1 MRNFGYGFAVAA
13 AAMTAS
19 SASAAV
25 LLSDDMSTN
34 ANWNVIASSA
44 DTAATF
50 GFDYSTV
57 GVPMAPGA
65 SNTLALKLEANIVA
79 PTGAEQIAAISN
91 ANFAGTYQVSYN
103 FWANYTGPLEF
114 GGAGSTEFIGG
125 AIGHDGVSAG
135 FDSGANLAWTGDAGS
150 GTDLRAHK
158 DGVLLASSGS
168 FATEHYGY
176 NAALTGVNHPEI
188 GAFGLFPPTGAP
200 AAQTALY
207 PSQIEFTRAGAAGFA
222 WRSAVITVKNGSAT
236 FEIDGKRVVTIDQTA
251 AQGNG
256 AYSTSG
262 SVGLLYAD
270 FFSSVAGNPDVSFGL
285 FTNVVVTDV
294 PEPASLALMGLGGL
308 MMLRRR

>member
-1 MRNFGYGFAVAA
+1 MRKFGYGLAVAT

-34 ANWNVIASSA
+34 ANWGVVGTA
-44 DTAATF
+44 DSAATF

-57 GVPMAPGA
+57 GIPMAPGA
-65 SNTLALKLEANIVA
+65 SNTLALKLEANNGDAI
-79 PTGAEQIAAISN
+79 TGAEQIAAVSN
-91 ANFAGTYQVSYN
+91 ANFAGTYQVSYS

-125 AIGHDGVSAG
+125 AIGHDGVTNALG
-135 FDSGANLAWTGDAGS
+135 SGANLIFSGDAGS

-158 DGVLLASSGS
+158 DGSLLASS
-168 FATEHYGY
+168 ATTFPKYGY
-176 NAALTGVNHPEI
+176 NPALTGVNHPDI
-188 GAFGLFPPTGAP
+188 AAFGLFPATGAP
-200 AAQTALY
+200 AAQTALF
-207 PSQIEFTRAGAAGFA
+207 PSQIEFTRAGSAGFA
-222 WRSAVITVKNGSAT
+222 WREAVITVANGRAT
-236 FEIDGKRVVTIDQTA
+236 FNIDGLDVVTIDQNA
-251 AQGNG
+251 DNGG

-270 FFSSVAGNPDVSFGL
+270 IFSSVAGNPAVSFGL

>member
-1 MRNFGYGFAVAA
+1 MRKLGYGFAVAA

-34 ANWNVIASSA
+34 ANWGVVGTA
-44 DTAATF
+44 DSAATF

-65 SNTLALKLEANIVA
+65 ANTLALKLEANNGDLL
-79 PTGAEQIAAISN
+79 TGAESIGAVST
-91 ANFAGTYQVSYN
+91 ANFAGTYQVSYS
-103 FWANYTGPLEF
+103 FWANYTGPLDT
-114 GGAGSTEFIGG
+114 GGSGSTEFIGG
-125 AIGHDGVSAG
+125 AIGHDGVTNAL
-135 FDSGANLAWTGDAGS
+135 DSGANLIWTGDAGS

-158 DGVLLASSGS
+158 DGVLLAT
-168 FATEHYGY
+168 AAQLPKYGY
-176 NAALTGVNHPEI
+176 NAAFINANHDGI
-188 GAFGLFPPTGAP
+188 AGAGLFPSVGAP
-200 AAQTALY
+200 AAQLALF
-207 PSQIEFTRAGAAGFA
+207 PGQINFTRPGSAGFA
-222 WRSAVITVKNGSAT
+222 WHEAVITVIGGAAT
-236 FEIDGKRVVTIDQTA
+236 FHVDGIRVVTVDQTVG
-251 AQGNG
+251 QGNG

-262 SVGLLYAD
+262 KVGLLYAD
-270 FFSSVAGNPDVSFGL
+270 LFSSVAGIPAVSFGL